1 MFIVASADERVEQEP
16 AGALTG
22 GTKLGDRGEK
32 SVMQTSIGVQQ
43 EPKRWTTLRP
53 IERSSWLEHV
63 ARRWAAS
70 VVGQPQAT
78 DSLLRLLQRI
88 EVQAWQPRRTMG
100 SVLLLGPPGC
110 GKTHSVEALAE
121 VLLGSPGALLKVNC
135 AEYQQQHEIARLVG
149 APPGYIGHADTEPV
163 FTRENLE
170 RFRTPEFPYTL
181 MLFDEI
187 EKAHQSLYSLLLG
200 VLDRAELN
208 DGRNRHVD
216 FSSCLF
222 FFTSNIGSKESLRA
236 TAPSGFIPQLKEE
249 DAKARH
255 FRSVSLRALKRHFPP
270 EFLRRIEETIVYQP
284 LRPADLKRIL
294 DLELAKASRVFLQH
308 PTTPF
313 QVEFTS
319 GAKSLLLPH
328 GCDTECGAAHLQ
340 HTLACKFQ
348 DPLYRLMATG
358 QVRACDKIGV
368 FAKGSE
374 LIFRKC

>member
-1 MFIVASADERVEQEP
+1 
-16 AGALTG
+16 
-22 GTKLGDRGEK
+22 
-32 SVMQTSIGVQQ
+32 MQTSVGVQH
-43 EPKRWTTLRP
+43 EPKEWTTLRP
-53 IERSSWLEHV
+53 SARSSWLDHV
-63 ARRWAAS
+63 VRRWTAN

-78 DSLLRLLQRI
+78 ESIVRLLQRI
-88 EVQAWQPRRTMG
+88 EVQARQPRRTMG

-121 VLLGSPGALLKVNC
+121 VLLGSPSTVLKINC

-163 FTRENLE
+163 FTRENVE
-170 RFRTPEFPYTL
+170 RHRTPAFPYTL
-181 MLFDEI
+181 ILFDEI
-187 EKAHQSLYSLLLG
+187 EKAHHSLYSLLLG

-236 TAPSGFIPQLKEE
+236 ITPSGFIPSLAEE

-255 FRSVSLRALKRHFPP
+255 FHSVSMRALKRHFPP

-284 LRPADLKRIL
+284 LRTADLRRIL
-294 DLELAKASRVFLQH
+294 DLELAKVSRVFLQH

-313 QVEFTS
+313 VVDFTS
-319 GAKSLLLPH
+319 GAKSLLLHH
-328 GCDTECGAAHLQ
+328 GCDTEYGATHLR
-340 HTLACKFQ
+340 HSLACKLQ

-358 QVRACDKIGV
+358 QVHAGDKVGV
-368 FAKGSE
+368 FSRGSG
-374 LIFRKC
+374 LAFRKA